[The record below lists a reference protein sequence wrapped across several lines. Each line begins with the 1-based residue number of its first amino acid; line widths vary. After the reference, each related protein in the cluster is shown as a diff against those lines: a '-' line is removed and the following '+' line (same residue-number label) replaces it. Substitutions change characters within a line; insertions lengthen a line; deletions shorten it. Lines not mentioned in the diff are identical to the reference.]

1 MDRGGSPLGP
11 GWRALHFEPRP
22 YYTSIWLTCTSINFN
37 YIYIFQLCML
47 QRSRLDR
54 ILSCLHAKG
63 NSWSRSPLLSKLQVE
78 GEDEENAKSKAI
90 FVNQSRIDEGTL
102 EVLHANCMLL
112 AAPSCASSNFW
123 ANKRCSW
130 SSQMQRQF
138 ERCEFQALQ
147 AIFLPTSSKRCRS
160 SSSFCLE
167 RLGKTRFTKR

>member
-37 YIYIFQLCML
+37 YVCCSVHALTG
-47 QRSRLDR
+47 
-54 ILSCLHAKG
+54 SCLVFTPKAIRG
-63 NSWSRSPLLSKLQVE
+63 LEALSYPGCKLKVKTKKTQP
-78 GEDEENAKSKAI
+78 KAI

-102 EVLHANCMLL
+102 ERLHANCMLL

-167 RLGKTRFTKR
+167 RLRKTRFTKR